1 MEKNNEQ
8 YGNTSNNMENTW
20 KTHGKHME
28 KYGKHMEQYGKHMD
42 KNGKH
47 MVSGSDFPPT
57 PTRPLL
63 LSWAPHLGLGRLVGP
78 DCGVLVGLGDLVEKP
93 LENHHHPSKDLLITR
108 ENHDTMGYDEIQW
121 DIMDNHDLTGDNHD
135 IMRYNQHK

>member
-1 MEKNNEQ
+1 MAKKLRKHMEKNNEQ

-47 MVSGSDFPPT
+47 IQIV
-57 PTRPLL
+57 PLQ
-63 LSWAPHLGLGRLVGP
+63 
-78 DCGVLVGLGDLVEKP
+78 
-93 LENHHHPSKDLLITR
+93 T
-108 ENHDTMGYDEIQW
+108 
-121 DIMDNHDLTGDNHD
+121 
-135 IMRYNQHK
+135 